1 MWLEVDLLFY
11 VCKCNLVIITTQQ
24 SNLNLLILNMH
35 QPSWWQLDVLVDT
48 IALRLCILASSA
60 AVDTYQQSAL
70 VSLHVV

>member
-48 IALRLCILASSA
+48 IALRLCILARSA

>member
-48 IALRLCILASSA
+48 IALRLCVLASSA